1 MSIITRVMTSRTPT
15 NDPFRRSFIHS
26 CAMWMNIL
34 MLLFEYDLCPARLTL
49 GPLAD
54 GTVFRGTRSLGAMPL
69 KVIPGS
75 HPFTILCFMSIIINF
90 SWGVVDKL
98 LFHTDVVTEQSNN
111 SIKFQ
116 LGEPMNILGLLI
128 DHEQEVSYRSTVVP
142 KQLQSP
148 TPA

>member
-26 CAMWMNIL
+26 CAMWMN
-34 MLLFEYDLCPARLTL
+34 